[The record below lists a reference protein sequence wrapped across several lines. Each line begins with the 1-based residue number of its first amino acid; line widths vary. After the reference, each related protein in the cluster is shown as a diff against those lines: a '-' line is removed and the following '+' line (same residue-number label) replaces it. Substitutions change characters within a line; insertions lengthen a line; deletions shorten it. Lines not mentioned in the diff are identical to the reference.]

1 MLIVQKYGGT
11 SVANTDRIKNVAA
24 RVAQYTS
31 KGDQIVVVVS
41 AMSGVTDNLIK
52 LAKELMPLPNER
64 EMDMLLATGEQ
75 TTIALTAISLHSIGV
90 PAVSLTG
97 AQAGIVTDGVHTKA
111 KIQNITPKRIHELL
125 DAGNVVIVAGFQGQ
139 TIEGQVTT
147 LGRGGSD
154 LTAIALAAALKA
166 DLCQIYTDVDG
177 VYTADPRIVSSARK
191 LEEISYDE
199 MLELA
204 SLGAKVMQSRSV
216 EFAKKFGVVFE
227 VRSSLNENPGT
238 IVKEETRNM
247 EDIVVRG
254 VSLDKNQAKVTVVAV
269 PDQPGVAARI
279 FKAIGDA
286 NINVDM
292 IVQNTGHGSPN
303 RIGATDISFTVD
315 KADLLKAQK
324 VIDGLKRDI
333 GFGDV
338 VATDNIGK
346 LSIVGVGMKS
356 HTGVAGK
363 LFETLA
369 REGVNI
375 DMISTS
381 EIKVSV
387 VVDLAKGEHAMKAVH
402 QAFLGT

>member
-1 MLIVQKYGGT
+1 MSLIVQKYGGT
-11 SVANTDRIKNVAA
+11 SVGNPERIKNVAA
-24 RVAQYTS
+24 RVAKYHA
-31 KGDQIVVVVS
+31 KGDKVVVVVS

-52 LAKELMPLPNER
+52 LAKEIMPLPNER
-64 EMDMLLATGEQ
+64 EMDVLLATGEQ
-75 TTIALTAISLHSIGV
+75 QTIALTAIALHSLSV

-97 AQAGIVTDGVHTKA
+97 AQAGIVTDVVHTKA
-111 KIQNITPKRIHELL
+111 RIHNITPKKVHELL
-125 DAGNVVIVAGFQGQ
+125 KQGNVVIVAGFQGE
-139 TIEGQVTT
+139 TPEGQITT

-177 VYTADPRIVSSARK
+177 VYTADPRIVPNAKK
-191 LEEISYDE
+191 LQEISYDE

-238 IVKEETRNM
+238 IVKEETKSM
-247 EDIVVRG
+247 EGIVVRG
-254 VSLDKNQAKVTVVAV
+254 VSLDKNQAKVTLVGV
-269 PDQPGVAARI
+269 PDKPGVAARI
-279 FKAIGDA
+279 FKALGDA
-286 NINVDM
+286 SVNVDM
-292 IVQNTGHGSPN
+292 IVQNISHGTGTPQ
-303 RIGATDISFTVD
+303 TDISFTAD
-315 KADLLKAQK
+315 KPDLLKAQK
-324 VIDGLKRDI
+324 VIAGLKGELGLRDVI
-333 GFGDV
+333 T
-338 VATDNIGK
+338 AEKIGK

-369 REGVNI
+369 KEGVNI

-381 EIKVSV
+381 EIKISIVI
-387 VVDLAKGEHAMKAVH
+387 DLAKGDAAMKAVH
-402 QAFLGT
+402 AAFIG

>member
-1 MLIVQKYGGT
+1 
-11 SVANTDRIKNVAA
+11 
-24 RVAQYTS
+24 
-31 KGDQIVVVVS
+31 
-41 AMSGVTDNLIK
+41 
-52 LAKELMPLPNER
+52 
-64 EMDMLLATGEQ
+64 
-75 TTIALTAISLHSIGV
+75 
-90 PAVSLTG
+90 
-97 AQAGIVTDGVHTKA
+97 VHTKA
-111 KIQNITPKRIHELL
+111 KIQNISPKRIHDLMNQ
-125 DAGNVVIVAGFQGQ
+125 GNVVIVAGFQGQ
-139 TIEGQVTT
+139 TLEGQVTT

-177 VYTADPRIVSSARK
+177 VYTADPRIVPGARK

-238 IVKEETRNM
+238 IVKEETKSM
-247 EDIVVRG
+247 EGVVVRG
-254 VSLDKNQAKVTVVAV
+254 VSLDKNQAKVTLVAV
-269 PDQPGVAARI
+269 PDHPGVAARI

-292 IVQNTGHGSPN
+292 IVQNISHGSGKP
-303 RIGATDISFTVD
+303 ATDLSFTVD
-315 KADLLKAQK
+315 KPDLLKAQK
-324 VIDGLKRDI
+324 VIDGLKKEV
-333 GFGDV
+333 GFGEV
-338 VATDNIGK
+338 IATDNIGK

-356 HTGVAGK
+356 HSGVAGK
-363 LFETLA
+363 MFETLA

-381 EIKVSV
+381 EIKISV
-387 VVDLAKGEHAMKAVH
+387 VVDLAKGEQAMKAIH
-402 QAFLGT
+402 AAFLPA